1 MTMRYEKGH
10 EIGEPGGV
18 YEFNVKL
25 RRLRG
30 VKISDSKL
38 YHETEDALHA
48 FAGRLRKRFR
58 WIDTIE
64 LRGRSN
70 GWLAI
75 EDPQGGATRSELR
88 TINAMVEK
96 AVVKFQ
102 DDLRSEYGE
111 ESWSRHGGAV
121 GADAPRKKRRAS
133 APASTSARP
142 HVGAYVS
149 AHASE
154 GRSSPGQRQ
163 PAWMRAARQSIARAQ
178 ERRTHARGESTE
190 AELED
195 KMKLLREVWARSS
208 KALKLRAL
216 AAAYPGRE
224 VEGWDV
230 SRFDVRAA
238 IKIVEFAED

>member
-1 MTMRYEKGH
+1 MTMRYEKGR

-75 EDPQGGATRSELR
+75 EDPQGRATKSELR
-88 TINAMVEK
+88 TINTMVEN
-96 AVVKFQ
+96 ALSKFQ
-102 DDLRSEYGE
+102 EGLRKEYGDE
-111 ESWSRHGGAV
+111 ESWSRRGAV
-121 GADAPRKKRRAS
+121 SAS
-133 APASTSARP
+133 ASRSARP
-142 HVGAYVS
+142 GSVRAL
-149 AHASE
+149 AHAHE
-154 GRSSPGQRQ
+154 GRAPEKHQ
-163 PAWMRAARQSIARAQ
+163 PAWMRAARQSIARSEQ
-178 ERRTHARGESTE
+178 RRAHERGESTD

-195 KMKLLREVWARSS
+195 KMKFLHEVWSKAS
-208 KALKLRAL
+208 KALRLRAL
-216 AAAYPGRE
+216 AAAYPKRDVG
-224 VEGWDV
+224 GWDT
-230 SRFDVRAA
+230 SKFDVRAA